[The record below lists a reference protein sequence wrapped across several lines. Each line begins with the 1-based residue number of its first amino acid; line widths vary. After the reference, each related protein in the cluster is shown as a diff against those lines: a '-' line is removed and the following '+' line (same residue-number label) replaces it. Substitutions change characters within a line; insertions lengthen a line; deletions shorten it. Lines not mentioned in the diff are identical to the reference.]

1 MELIDLDAPIEFE
14 PAATFR
20 TDYPEEIPPLLRNLS
35 YSSTNELNACQ
46 RKFLLNRLRSTK
58 KQDTRSV
65 TFAFGHA
72 VGQGIQSTLEDKTEE
87 QIILDMFLAWD
98 YGDIYG
104 EEEKANK
111 SFWTAIQAVQR
122 FTHIRNS
129 TLLSDYEL
137 LFVDGRPAVEL
148 SFRIT
153 APDGF
158 RYRGF
163 VDVVL
168 RNKSTGELLVLELK
182 TTSATNIDPA
192 QYKNSGQALGYSVV
206 LDRFA
211 PGKSSYRV
219 LYLILSSKTL
229 EYTPMEFTK
238 SYLQRAEWIHTFL
251 IDIEY
256 IKMLWE
262 QKHFPQRGS
271 SCYDFFRQCEHFNTC
286 NLNPLNQVPAANWEA
301 PPADEEDDYTIELT
315 LMDLIDSQ
323 LDRT

>member
-1 MELIDLDAPIEFE
+1 MELIDLDAPFE
-14 PAATFR
+14 PTPTTEFAG
-20 TDYPEEIPPLLRNLS
+20 DYPAEIPPLLRNLS
-35 YSSTNELNACQ
+35 YSSTNELNSCE
-46 RKFLLNRLRSTK
+46 RLWVLNRLRSVGANKRKT
-58 KQDTRSV
+58 V

-72 VGQGIQSTLEDKTEE
+72 VGQGIQSTLEDKSEE
-87 QIILDMFLAWD
+87 HIILDMFLAWN

-111 SFWTAIQAVQR
+111 SFWTAIQAVQS
-122 FTHIRNS
+122 FKHIRNS
-129 TLLSDYEL
+129 SLLSEFEL
-137 LFVDGRPAVEL
+137 LYVEGKPAVEL

-158 RYRGF
+158 KYRGF

-168 RNKSTGELLVLELK
+168 RNRTTGELLVLELK

-206 LDRFA
+206 LDRFS
-211 PGKSSYRV
+211 PGKSSYKV

-251 IDIEY
+251 IDIEF

-271 SCYDFFRQCEHFNTC
+271 ACYNFFRQCDHFSTC
-286 NLNPLNQVPAANWEA
+286 GLNLLNQIPAANWTA
-301 PPADEEDDYTIELT
+301 PPDDEKDEYMIELT

-323 LDRT
+323 LERA